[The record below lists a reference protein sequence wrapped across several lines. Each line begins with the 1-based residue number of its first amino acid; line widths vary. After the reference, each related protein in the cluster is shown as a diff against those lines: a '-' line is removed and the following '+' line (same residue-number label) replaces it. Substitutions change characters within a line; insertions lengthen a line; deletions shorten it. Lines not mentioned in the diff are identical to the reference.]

1 MVPLPEFLHQLGQW
15 HRQIDTV
22 LVGNERGYAHHPASG
37 AHQFGVDGWNPKFTS
52 WFQAQFVDAHHWVMQ
67 TNVLGMGL
75 WADAGR
81 LGSKPY
87 AASGRYIN
95 KMSTYCKGCRF
106 DQTKR
111 SGPGTRSMS
120 SIGIS
125 WRATRAVSLAPRAGS
140 DDPPARSDRH
150 IRAGSDQIPGARA

>member
-1 MVPLPEFLHQLGQW
+1 M
-15 HRQIDTV
+15 
-22 LVGNERGYAHHPASG
+22 A
-37 AHQFGVDGWNPKFTS
+37 GWNPQEFTS

-111 SGPGTRSMS
+111 SGPDAARSS
-120 SIGIS
+120 SLLGFHGAPS
-125 WRATRAVSLAPRAGS
+125 RAVSLAPAHGP
-140 DDPPARSDRH
+140 DDPPARSDRR
-150 IRAGSDQIPGARA
+150 IRAGSDPIHGARA